1 MRNHLSRLRIAAV
14 SAVAAL
20 LANPFSPAMADTEK
34 DTGPQTMECVEIV
47 AEAFLGPDLECNI
60 ASSHHRLEQ
69 YPEAIFYCDEGVLP
83 EGACDDLSN
92 PCAVKG
98 KLVGTIDG
106 HDFVARAACG
116 FTVNDLGEEAA
127 ADLGSI
133 YYQQFTARTN
143 LGVFL
148 GTTQIPPAPEGTDEV
163 KPDFG
168 LFLGDAGVARPDF
181 YVSQR
186 MTVTGARKVPVG
198 TKGALDMTGAPDP
211 DDPQVGRQVTGT
223 LCGPDLS
230 KKLSQIAKK
239 EKKGE
244 SWEDDD

>member
-1 MRNHLSRLRIAAV
+1 MRNSISQRHIAAV
-14 SAVAAL
+14 STVAAL
-20 LANPFSPAMADTEK
+20 LATPFSPVMADTDK
-34 DTGPQTMECVEIV
+34 ATGPQTMECVEIV
-47 AEAFLGPDLECNI
+47 AQAFLGPDPDCNI
-60 ASSHHRLEQ
+60 ASSHHRMEQ
-69 YPEAIFYCDEGVLP
+69 YPEAIFYCDDP
-83 EGACDDLSN
+83 EAVCDDPTN

-127 ADLGSI
+127 ADLGTI
-133 YYQQFTARTN
+133 GYQQFTARTN

-148 GTTQIPPAPEGTDEV
+148 DTTEIPEAPPGTDEV

-168 LFLGDAGVARPDF
+168 LFLGDAGVSRPDF

-186 MTVTGARKVPVG
+186 MTLTGARKLPAG
-198 TKGALDMTGAPDP
+198 TKGALDMTGAPP
-211 DDPQVGRQVTGT
+211 VRAVLGT
-223 LCGPDLS
+223 LCGPDLA

-244 SWEDDD
+244 NGEDDD